1 MPFPLSLCSSF
12 PYVPS
17 PSPLALPSPLPSPLT
32 TTTPSPSSIPN
43 HHEPP
48 FSFLFCTSQDH
59 YCTSLDDV
67 AHSSMLGYG
76 LTESAVTRITP
87 EEANRVG
94 ATGKLIPSIEAKIVN
109 PETGEAMFP
118 GEQGELW
125 IKGPYVMK
133 GYAGDPKATSET
145 LVDGWLRTGD
155 LCYFDNEG
163 FLYVVDRLKEL
174 IKYKG
179 YLVAPAELEE
189 LLLSHPDINDA
200 AVIP

>member
-1 MPFPLSLCSSF
+1 MVMSDTVVAMERFSLKGILSVVERFL
-12 PYVPS
+12 VTN
-17 PSPLALPSPLPSPLT
+17 LAVVLT
-32 TTTPSPSSIPN
+32 LVVIN
-43 HHEPP
+43 KRRRHRR
-48 FSFLFCTSQDH
+48 DH